1 MRNVGGGPRYAPRRP
16 PRPFFPPLRAA
27 SDALLRAAVRARIS
41 GSALILRA
49 LSRAT
54 RLRPSALHAFEQYRT
69 VRFDMANFLPHSLQP
84 MVTTLPYSL
93 SALAV
98 HRLQCTGRMPRPCGS
113 MSRPHS
119 AQARGFA
126 AFALD
131 LGIPAPRLAR
141 GGGGGGLSPRAP
153 ALRAAAHA
161 LMLASL
167 MARFLGSAM
176 RLR

>member
-1 MRNVGGGPRYAPRRP
+1 M
-16 PRPFFPPLRAA
+16 
-27 SDALLRAAVRARIS
+27 
-41 GSALILRA
+41 
-49 LSRAT
+49 
-54 RLRPSALHAFEQYRT
+54 
-69 VRFDMANFLPHSLQP
+69 VRFDVASFLPHSLQS
-84 MVTTLPYSL
+84 MVTTLPSSL

-98 HRLQCTGRMPRPCGS
+98 HRLQCTERMPRPRGS

-141 GGGGGGLSPRAP
+141 GGGGGLSPRAP